1 MENREKTK
9 KLKKEQEIQDIC
21 IKTNQI
27 KPAFNMIWRKQ
38 ILKIYLEETAT
49 DKAFNIAKNPEYDQQ
64 NRGISLIFYYTPI
77 LHKGREGA

>member
-1 MENREKTK
+1 M
-9 KLKKEQEIQDIC
+9 
-21 IKTNQI
+21 
-27 KPAFNMIWRKQ
+27 MWRKQ